1 MALFILAVV
10 VFVIA
15 DFLLRLWLKRR
26 QEKRQREKRAAAL
39 HTSLTLDFSREAR
52 SLKRVAV
59 ENPKSRI
66 LCVDDEDI
74 VLDSFR
80 KILVLD
86 GYSVDTVT
94 TGQEAL
100 GLVQSHHYDFVFT
113 DLKMPEMSGEDVT
126 KSVKHLRPDIDII
139 VITGYATVESA
150 VECMKYG
157 AMDYIQKPFTEDELL
172 AMVEK
177 FVLRRKDRIQKE
189 LKPRVHVTKLSGP
202 AHLPSSEFY
211 IPGGVFISE
220 GHCWVRMEEDGTVKV
235 GIDDFARKL
244 LGRIDAVEPPNLG
257 MAIKRGQPLF
267 SVKRG
272 FRSVP
277 FRAPLSGRIAKV
289 NVRMK
294 QDTESLEVTPYEGNW
309 ICVIDAE
316 DLDTELQHLKIGKT
330 AVSFFQDELE
340 QAQAH
345 LGKSRGDGY
354 RERTDGSNLGLGRGD
369 SSGLS
374 DREWDEMVRDFFM
387 K

>member
-1 MALFILAVV
+1 MLLFILAVV

-15 DFLLRLWLKRR
+15 DFLLRLGLKRW
-26 QEKRQREKRAAAL
+26 QENRQREKRAAAL
-39 HTSLTLDFSREAR
+39 HTSLSLDFSWEAK
-52 SLKRVAV
+52 SLKRVTV

-94 TGQEAL
+94 SGQEAL
-100 GLVQSHHYDFVFT
+100 GLVQTHHYDFLFT
-113 DLKMPEMSGEDVT
+113 DLKMPGMSGEEVT
-126 KSVKHLRPDIDII
+126 KSVEHLRPDIDII

-150 VECMKYG
+150 VECMKHG

-177 FVLRRKDRIQKE
+177 FVIRRRDRIQKE
-189 LKPRVHVTKLSGP
+189 LKPRVHVTKLPGH
-202 AHLPSSEFY
+202 ADLPSAEFY
-211 IPGGVFISE
+211 IPGGVFISD
-220 GHCWVRMEEDGTVKV
+220 GHCWVRMEEDGMVKV

-244 LGRIDAVEPPNLG
+244 LGKIDAIEPPNLG
-257 MAIKRGQPLF
+257 MAIGRGQPLF
-267 SVKRG
+267 SAKQG
-272 FRSVP
+272 YRSVP

-289 NVRMK
+289 NTRMK
-294 QDTESLEVTPYEGNW
+294 QDAEALEVTPYEGNW

-316 DLDTELQHLKIGKT
+316 ALDTELQHLKIGKA
-330 AVSFFQDELE
+330 AVSFYQDELE
-340 QAQAH
+340 HAKTLLLQKRGQEAS
-345 LGKSRGDGY
+345 GKSNGS
-354 RERTDGSNLGLGRGD
+354 REGLGTDVSGELTD
-369 SSGLS
+369 SQWNDLVK
-374 DREWDEMVRDFFM
+374 EFFM

>member
-1 MALFILAVV
+1 MIVFILAVV

-15 DFLLRLWLKRR
+15 DFLLRLTLKKW
-26 QEKRQREKRAAAL
+26 QEKNQREKRAAAL
-39 HTSLTLDFSREAR
+39 QKSLALDFSWEAK
-52 SLKRVAV
+52 SLKRVTV
-59 ENPKSRI
+59 ENPKCRI

-100 GLVQSHHYDFVFT
+100 GLIQSHHYDFVFT
-113 DLKMPEMSGEDVT
+113 DLKMPEMGGQDVT
-126 KSVKHLRPDIDII
+126 RSVKHLRPDIDVI

-150 VECMKYG
+150 VECMKDG

-177 FVLRRKDRIQKE
+177 FLHRRKDRIQKE
-189 LKPRVHVTKLSGP
+189 LKPRVHVTKLAAP
-202 AHLPSSEFY
+202 AHLPSTDFY
-211 IPGGVFISE
+211 IPGGVFISD

-235 GIDDFARKL
+235 GIDDFACKL
-244 LGRIDAVEPPNLG
+244 LGKIDAVEPPNLG

-267 SVKRG
+267 SLKQG
-272 FRSVP
+272 YRSVP
-277 FRAPLSGRIAKV
+277 FRAPVSGRVAQV

-294 QDTESLEVTPYEGNW
+294 QDSESLEVTPYEGNW

-316 DLDTELQHLKIGKT
+316 DLDTELQHLKIGKA
-330 AVSFFQDELE
+330 AVSFYQDELE
-340 QAQAH
+340 HAQEH
-345 LGKSRGDGY
+345 LTKRRGDG
-354 RERTDGSNLGLGRGD
+354 TGKGSNGSHSGLRLEG
-369 SSGLS
+369 SPELS
-374 DREWDEMVRDFFM
+374 DRDWDEIVKQFFM